1 MSQDIAALLY
11 LAASVCFIMAL
22 KGLSSPQTSR
32 AGNFFGMAGMVIAI
46 VTTLVASVTP
56 GVLSYGTIL
65 AGIVIGGGAG
75 TFIAQRV
82 LGLRHRHGRP
92 APVPAPRRAARGR
105 ARPSPRPAA

>member
-1 MSQDIAALLY
+1 MSQDIAGLLY

-65 AGIVIGGGAG
+65 AGIVIGGGIG
-75 TFIAQRV
+75 TFIAQRIQMTALPQLVAAFHSLVGLAAV
-82 LGLRHRHGRP
+82 L
-92 APVPAPRRAARGR
+92 VAA
-105 ARPSPRPAA
+105 AAF